1 MWRIILTVLLL
12 AGCVQ
17 VPPRVGEIDSK
28 RFEPV
33 PGQSVI
39 YIVRTP
45 LDSRQ
50 TSPLWLGDHI
60 QISTWEGWHYRWV
73 VPPGTHRVA
82 GFGRPNELVTLT
94 TDAGGVYF
102 LEHTVRGTMRS
113 GPQITALRRVD
124 EQYGRSIVA
133 RSLPMY
139 SHPM

>member
-1 MWRIILTVLLL
+1 MWRIILSVFLL
-12 AGCVQ
+12 AGCAQ
-17 VPPRVGEIDSK
+17 FAPSPPPIDAK

-50 TSPLWLGDHI
+50 TSPLALDDHI

-82 GFGRPNELVTLT
+82 GIGRPNEAVTLT
-94 TDAGGVYF
+94 TAPGGVYF
-102 LEHTVRGTMRS
+102 LEHTVRGTFRS

-124 EQYGRSIVA
+124 DRYGQSIVM
-133 RSLPMY
+133 R
-139 SHPM
+139 SHPMM

>member
-1 MWRIILTVLLL
+1 MWRIILSGLLL

-17 VPPRVGEIDSK
+17 TPVSQPVDAK

-33 PGQSVI
+33 SGQSVI

-50 TSPLWLGDHI
+50 TSQLALGDHV

-82 GFGRPNELVTLT
+82 GIGRPNEAVTLT
-94 TDAGGVYF
+94 TAPGGVYF
-102 LEHTVRGTMRS
+102 LEHTVRGTFRS
-113 GPQITALRRVD
+113 GPQITALRQVD
-124 EQYGRSIVA
+124 EQYGRSIVM
-133 RSLPMY
+133 RSYRM
-139 SHPM
+139 M

>member
-1 MWRIILTVLLL
+1 MWRIILSVLLL

-17 VPPRVGEIDSK
+17 VPPSANIDPK

-50 TSPLWLGDHI
+50 TSPLALDDHV

-82 GFGRPNELVTLT
+82 GVGRPNEAVTLT
-94 TDAGGVYF
+94 TEGGRVYF

-124 EQYGRSIVA
+124 EQYGRSIVV
-133 RSLPMY
+133 RSYPM
-139 SHPM
+139 

>member
-1 MWRIILTVLLL
+1 MWRIVLSVLLL
-12 AGCVQ
+12 AGCAQ
-17 VPPRVGEIDSK
+17 MSPAPAPIDAKSL
-28 RFEPV
+28 EPV

-50 TSPLWLGDHI
+50 TSQLALDDNM

-73 VPPGTHRVA
+73 VPPGTHRIA
-82 GFGRPNELVTLT
+82 GVGRANERVTLT
-94 TDAGGVYF
+94 TEPGRVYF

-124 EQYGRSIVA
+124 DQYGRSIVM
-133 RSLPMY
+133 RSYPM
-139 SHPM
+139 M